1 MDKKYYAELVSKY
14 IDNIYRVA
22 LNSCSCRED
31 AEDATQNAFM
41 KLLNCDKEFK
51 TDEDVKR
58 WLIRVVI
65 NECHNIF
72 RSSWNK
78 KTISLEEITVENGC
92 AMTDNIELIDILQ
105 KLPANYRQILYLYYF
120 EEYSIKE
127 ISKITGKSE
136 SGIQNT
142 LMRARK
148 CFKEKYKEA

>member
-1 MDKKYYAELVSKY
+1 
-14 IDNIYRVA
+14 
-22 LNSCSCRED
+22 
-31 AEDATQNAFM
+31 
-41 KLLNCDKEFK
+41 
-51 TDEDVKR
+51 
-58 WLIRVVI
+58 
-65 NECHNIF
+65 
-72 RSSWNK
+72 
-78 KTISLEEITVENGC
+78 
-92 AMTDNIELIDILQ
+92 MTDNIELFDILQ